1 MNPEI
6 NRIVKEV
13 GIYTLL
19 YIEHGS
25 IQEER
30 TYDNFHGLTIYS
42 VRYAKK
48 S

>member
-19 YIEHGS
+19 YII
-25 IQEER
+25 IQNEGLSEILIILIL
-30 TYDNFHGLTIYS
+30 LTI
-42 VRYAKK
+42 KN
-48 S
+48 